1 MPSNPGISLSTHF
14 AIRKTTVIVTSI
26 GVGVVLVGYLLKRY
40 WRKKDDSEE
49 MDHLPNGFLMS
60 STRHHEFPRSGSRM
74 RRTTTPSLSDRG
86 QRHISLRSAN
96 IPPTEIDILSSL
108 DKVQELVRCVE
119 RALSGLEFVRNR
131 SEKDRKRLELLSSVL
146 DRLRILES
154 DVNLILIE
162 GGYDKDLLQSTA
174 EEYVTA
180 MWSNATS
187 PRAGTLSV
195 LSDDSFMSAYEDL
208 PVSLDDA
215 DVLMRDPLKIELT
228 QMLFYQSGV
237 AAASS
242 GEVIN
247 RKCRAEFCACESEVD
262 FKAKVWCIRQAFNVA
277 LSDEHNRMWL
287 AQAGRQLIADLLR
300 HARKDPAPFYVAYD
314 SMIQFLMDERNLR
327 TVEEELKQR
336 RVPELG
342 FWDVM
347 VDFVLIDSF
356 EDLSRPPSA
365 VLAVTRNMFLS
376 QSMKE
381 STLTTV
387 IWSMLKA
394 KRARLSL
401 TNGFISHFY
410 DISEVISPV
419 ITLGFLGTD
428 EHMRDLCQYFKEQTC
443 SFIVDIF
450 NVNRVRYTGLK
461 ELSEDVWMILRTRIE
476 MVQTRLST
484 ELLPVA

>member
-1 MPSNPGISLSTHF
+1 
-14 AIRKTTVIVTSI
+14 
-26 GVGVVLVGYLLKRY
+26 
-40 WRKKDDSEE
+40 
-49 MDHLPNGFLMS
+49 
-60 STRHHEFPRSGSRM
+60 
-74 RRTTTPSLSDRG
+74 
-86 QRHISLRSAN
+86 
-96 IPPTEIDILSSL
+96 
-108 DKVQELVRCVE
+108 
-119 RALSGLEFVRNR
+119 
-131 SEKDRKRLELLSSVL
+131 
-146 DRLRILES
+146 
-154 DVNLILIE
+154 
-162 GGYDKDLLQSTA
+162 
-174 EEYVTA
+174 
-180 MWSNATS
+180 
-187 PRAGTLSV
+187 
-195 LSDDSFMSAYEDL
+195 
-208 PVSLDDA
+208 
-215 DVLMRDPLKIELT
+215 
-228 QMLFYQSGV
+228 
-237 AAASS
+237 
-242 GEVIN
+242 
-247 RKCRAEFCACESEVD
+247 
-262 FKAKVWCIRQAFNVA
+262 
-277 LSDEHNRMWL
+277 MWL

-336 RVPELG
+336 RVPELGFWDVMVDFVLIDSFEDLSRPPSAVLAVTRNMFLSQSMKESTLTTVIWSMLKAKRARLSVPELGFWDVMVDFVLIDSFEDLSRPPSAVLAVTRNMFLSQSMKESTLTTVIWSMLKAKRARLSLTNGFISHFYDISEVISPVITLGFLGTDEHMRDLCQYFKVPELG

>member
-174 EEYVTA
+174 EEYGKLRILESDVNLILIEGGYDKDLLQSTAEEYVTA

-242 GEVIN
+242 GEPVSLDDADVLMRDPLKIELTQMLFYQSGVAAASSGEVIN
-247 RKCRAEFCACESEVD
+247 RKC
-262 FKAKVWCIRQAFNVA
+262 
-277 LSDEHNRMWL
+277 
-287 AQAGRQLIADLLR
+287 
-300 HARKDPAPFYVAYD
+300 
-314 SMIQFLMDERNLR
+314 
-327 TVEEELKQR
+327 
-336 RVPELG
+336 
-342 FWDVM
+342 
-347 VDFVLIDSF
+347 
-356 EDLSRPPSA
+356 
-365 VLAVTRNMFLS
+365 
-376 QSMKE
+376 
-381 STLTTV
+381 
-387 IWSMLKA
+387 
-394 KRARLSL
+394 
-401 TNGFISHFY
+401 
-410 DISEVISPV
+410 
-419 ITLGFLGTD
+419 
-428 EHMRDLCQYFKEQTC
+428 
-443 SFIVDIF
+443 
-450 NVNRVRYTGLK
+450 
-461 ELSEDVWMILRTRIE
+461 
-476 MVQTRLST
+476 
-484 ELLPVA
+484 